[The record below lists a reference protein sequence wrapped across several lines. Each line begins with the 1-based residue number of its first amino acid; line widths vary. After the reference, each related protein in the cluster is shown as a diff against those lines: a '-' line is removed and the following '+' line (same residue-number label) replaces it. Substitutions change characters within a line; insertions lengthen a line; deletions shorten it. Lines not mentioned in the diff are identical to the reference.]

1 MAQETPLHCRNGV
14 VAAAAAACA
23 AIAQQ
28 RVLSFS
34 PLSVQRVALGL
45 DHSLCVGL
53 RGQQPQLFAWGRNRD
68 NVLGL
73 GIDVRERV
81 HPGIVSFFVKQP
93 IFAVSAGAAHSLI
106 LVKRPTE
113 GGGKV
118 FSVGLGTEGRLG
130 YPKRV
135 TASSTSAAAAGAAP
149 TVEFEDEENE
159 SWFAPNPFR
168 IRFPGRARIARISC
182 GSAHSLAISDAGVLY
197 AWGQG
202 CYGALGVGDTSCRF
216 TPVEVNLAKKG
227 AFVTHAAAGAKHSLC
242 CLQDGS
248 CWAWGAGASGR
259 LGLGHNRGALL
270 PTLIESLLQFQ
281 VVFVAAGESHSAAL
295 DRRGCVYTWGGGL
308 FFRLGHGDETD
319 CPTPRLIESLGGT
332 PIMQIAC
339 GTFHTLA
346 VSLTGALF
354 AWGCGLGLGLG
365 LGEDGIGGV
374 SPQPRQIPEIS
385 APVLHA
391 AASAY
396 HSAAVTVQGDV
407 LIWGVGGASRLGT
420 GTQGNEAVPVFI
432 ADLRNRAFVS
442 DLRALLGVQVNERG
456 GDVVVATTA
465 ADGGVGAAAAWGG
478 ASLGVSGWSISF
490 VACGEAHTVALTASG
505 SLWVWG
511 SNDKGQLGIGEEETE
526 DQHEPF
532 WLDCFSLP
540 VKRVACGAA
549 HCLVV
554 TQHGNVL
561 CWGDNAEGQLGL
573 GNTRPAFTPQGVSTL
588 RNAIDVYA
596 CATYSACITAGI
608 GDADAPTQGAAGGGM
623 TGVLV
628 GAYHEELQQAGSL
641 WMWGS
646 AESGKLGLGE
656 HILGGAITVP
666 HSVALP
672 LPVQKLALALTTRGN
687 LYAWGAGFYGRLG
700 LGTSANIYTPAV
712 VTFPTPI
719 RIKEI
724 AAGSMQSLCL
734 TDEGEVWVY
743 GWGDNTSL
751 QACCGPRMA
760 RHLDRPELVQS
771 LPFPA
776 DQVFTGPQHS
786 IVKLRNGELYSWGS
800 TEGGRLGVGWR
811 RKELQQ
817 TPALV
822 LPHWADPG
830 AISSAAGGNAD
841 FQFTAEAAAGQG
853 GGPLREG
860 IYLEPVLREDQIEAF
875 LAHLTFAA
883 GGSGVGSPSW
893 PHLQNLVQQEEFET
907 RPEFLKSLEDALV
920 SVLGRDIDGLLQ
932 LGETEQEMKQLESHY
947 QTLLIGV
954 ASRARCGLANAS
966 DNKTPEKL
974 QKKLS
979 ALQPLAFILQQQP
992 AYLTR
997 LFFSVK
1003 TKAERDLVVR
1013 ITQQVYMELE
1023 DRRIGGLFCCL
1034 MRAVAKQE
1042 VMEAPNLMSCTS
1054 NLVELVRISLASFLS
1069 RQMEEEF
1076 HYSIEDIL
1084 AKHGLSRIE
1093 EASKDWQEHIRRDF
1107 HKGFS
1112 ALVNMCK
1119 KYESYLNLSAHDPI
1133 AKIVQAVGEGE
1144 SRSPPFSTALIK
1156 ECQAAK
1162 TSQSFKVDPRFL
1174 ITEKNLVYCSLT
1186 HAPVP
1191 QRLALRQRAQTQDG
1205 QRVLA
1210 VLIRY
1215 VPPDAC
1221 DCRMQLADCLRQGPP
1236 VSASSLDRLA
1246 AEFSAIAEH
1255 FASLETPDFVNAALF
1270 ERRHLEGIQ
1279 SMRREYEIK
1288 LRTRVE
1294 TLKAAI
1300 HAADVLAVEEP
1311 IEIAARRFNFPLA
1324 FPSLRWKQHE
1334 KKQET
1339 LAVSLTFKYSVL
1351 LQRQV

>member
-1 MAQETPLHCRNGV
+1 MNGSPFGPGGGAGGGPPAV
-14 VAAAAAACA
+14 FVPNSAVEEAELERV
-23 AIAQQ
+23 

-130 YPKRV
+130 
-135 TASSTSAAAAGAAP
+135 
-149 TVEFEDEENE
+149 
-159 SWFAPNPFR
+159 
-168 IRFPGRARIARISC
+168 
-182 GSAHSLAISDAGVLY
+182 LAISDAGVLY

-332 PIMQIAC
+332 PIM
-339 GTFHTLA
+339 
-346 VSLTGALF
+346 
-354 AWGCGLGLGLG
+354 
-365 LGEDGIGGV
+365 
-374 SPQPRQIPEIS
+374 QPRQIPEIS

-672 LPVQKLALALTTRGN
+672 LPVQKLALGQSHVLALTTRGN

-734 TDEGEVWVY
+734 TDEGEVWV
-743 GWGDNTSL
+743 WGRRECLLYPEAVDSEIEGLVDSGELTAVTAIKMRISGSN
-751 QACCGPRMA
+751 QA
-760 RHLDRPELVQS
+760 
-771 LPFPA
+771 
-776 DQVFTGPQHS
+776 
-786 IVKLRNGELYSWGS
+786 LRNATADLQFKYRDIRRLEQSVTELHQMFVELSFLVEAQGDMVEHIQYSVAQAKEYTGS
-800 TEGGRLGVGWR
+800 L
-811 RKELQQ
+811 
-817 TPALV
+817 
-822 LPHWADPG
+822 H
-830 AISSAAGGNAD
+830 
-841 FQFTAEAAAGQG
+841 AAAWSA
-853 GGPLREG
+853 P
-860 IYLEPVLREDQIEAF
+860 
-875 LAHLTFAA
+875 
-883 GGSGVGSPSW
+883 
-893 PHLQNLVQQEEFET
+893 
-907 RPEFLKSLEDALV
+907 PE
-920 SVLGRDIDGLLQ
+920 
-932 LGETEQEMKQLESHY
+932 
-947 QTLLIGV
+947 
-954 ASRARCGLANAS
+954 
-966 DNKTPEKL
+966 
-974 QKKLS
+974 
-979 ALQPLAFILQQQP
+979 
-992 AYLTR
+992 
-997 LFFSVK
+997 
-1003 TKAERDLVVR
+1003 
-1013 ITQQVYMELE
+1013 
-1023 DRRIGGLFCCL
+1023 
-1034 MRAVAKQE
+1034 
-1042 VMEAPNLMSCTS
+1042 
-1054 NLVELVRISLASFLS
+1054 
-1069 RQMEEEF
+1069 
-1076 HYSIEDIL
+1076 
-1084 AKHGLSRIE
+1084 
-1093 EASKDWQEHIRRDF
+1093 
-1107 HKGFS
+1107 
-1112 ALVNMCK
+1112 
-1119 KYESYLNLSAHDPI
+1119 
-1133 AKIVQAVGEGE
+1133 
-1144 SRSPPFSTALIK
+1144 
-1156 ECQAAK
+1156 
-1162 TSQSFKVDPRFL
+1162 
-1174 ITEKNLVYCSLT
+1174 
-1186 HAPVP
+1186 
-1191 QRLALRQRAQTQDG
+1191 
-1205 QRVLA
+1205 
-1210 VLIRY
+1210 
-1215 VPPDAC
+1215 
-1221 DCRMQLADCLRQGPP
+1221 
-1236 VSASSLDRLA
+1236 
-1246 AEFSAIAEH
+1246 
-1255 FASLETPDFVNAALF
+1255 
-1270 ERRHLEGIQ
+1270 
-1279 SMRREYEIK
+1279 
-1288 LRTRVE
+1288 
-1294 TLKAAI
+1294 
-1300 HAADVLAVEEP
+1300 
-1311 IEIAARRFNFPLA
+1311 
-1324 FPSLRWKQHE
+1324 
-1334 KKQET
+1334 
-1339 LAVSLTFKYSVL
+1339 
-1351 LQRQV
+1351 